1 MKHTPGPWEYDA
13 ESEQVLAPKCGYQ
26 WAKGAPIIC
35 EVGRLDYNE
44 SGGNA
49 KLIAAA
55 PDLYE
60 ALKNARELLS
70 WWQGERGD
78 SIHAGVME
86 LADAAIAKVEG
97 V

>member
-1 MKHTPGPWEYDA
+1 MRRQITP
-13 ESEQVLAPKCGYQ
+13 EQEARY
-26 WAKGAPIIC
+26 A
-35 EVGRLDYNE
+35 RLV
-44 SGGNA
+44 
-49 KLIAAA
+49 AAA

>member
-1 MKHTPGPWEYDA
+1 MKRQVTP
-13 ESEQVLAPKCGYQ
+13 EQEARR
-26 WAKGAPIIC
+26 A
-35 EVGRLDYNE
+35 RLVD
-44 SGGNA
+44 
-49 KLIAAA
+49 AA
-55 PDLYE
+55 PELYE

-86 LADAAIAKVEG
+86 LADAALAKVEG

>member
-1 MKHTPGPWEYDA
+1 MKRQVTP
-13 ESEQVLAPKCGYQ
+13 EQEARR
-26 WAKGAPIIC
+26 A
-35 EVGRLDYNE
+35 RLVD
-44 SGGNA
+44 
-49 KLIAAA
+49 AA
-55 PDLYE
+55 PELYE